1 MNAMNA
7 TIRTKTPL
15 ADRIAALMADGR
27 ERTVNDVA
35 LRLKISRKEAE
46 LVLTHLT
53 KRGEL
58 GSVLERK
65 QNITIW
71 RKA

>member
-1 MNAMNA
+1 MNAP
-7 TIRTKTPL
+7 IRTKTPL
-15 ADRIAALMADGR
+15 ADRITALMADGR

-35 LRLKISRKEAE
+35 LRLNISRKEAE
-46 LVLTHLT
+46 LALTHLT

-65 QNITIW
+65 QNVTIW